1 MTEDLPTVTCR
12 VSPTDLHLVET
23 YLGLLELKPFDMSV
37 EPADRLEAARLEKL
51 HKIEA
56 LGIDPWGQRFDDHV
70 AIRDA
75 RAVCPTEKGV
85 IGPATR
91 IAGRVM
97 LKNDKGKLK
106 FMHVQDW
113 TGRIQVMLS
122 KADFSDEQWEL

>member
-1 MTEDLPTVTCR
+1 
-12 VSPTDLHLVET
+12 
-23 YLGLLELKPFDMSV
+23 MSV
-37 EPADRLEAARLEKL
+37 EPTPDRLEAARLEKL

-56 LGIDPWGQRFDDHV
+56 LGLDPWGQRFDNHV

-75 RAVCPTEKGV
+75 RAACPTEKGV
-85 IGPATR
+85 IGSATR

-122 KADFSDEQWEL
+122 KADFSDEQWELIGCIDLGDIIGVDGNLKVSNTG